1 MEQKERERLREEVK
15 KILPLFIYIH
25 THSNDSRWKRGQ
37 LRRTMRE
44 TERERVKAW
53 HGPGHGVA
61 DSATKRHA
69 ARGISRAS
77 REGSG
82 TDGLRGFERNHGNVA
97 SPGRLPSDWLFLAF
111 PPIYLGY
118 SHEFRHAAQ
127 HRRRCPIIIYGAA
140 RKRIPRV
147 DAVMAEAWGRHS
159 DIGVAGAPSTGKG
172 PDNSVEESFLVLN
185 KYQSLQSVECCL

>member
-1 MEQKERERLREEVK
+1 MAWRIRSW
-15 KILPLFIYIH
+15 H
-25 THSNDSRWKRGQ
+25 T
-37 LRRTMRE
+37 
-44 TERERVKAW
+44 
-53 HGPGHGVA
+53 
-61 DSATKRHA
+61 ATKRHA

-127 HRRRCPIIIYGAA
+127 HRRHCPIIIYGAA
-140 RKRIPRV
+140 QRRIPR
-147 DAVMAEAWGRHS
+147 VMAEAWGSVGTFARERIIPSVKIWNITIWIHNSWKEIAKLSSEIFSS
-159 DIGVAGAPSTGKG
+159 DTEHLFFHLFEPFR
-172 PDNSVEESFLVLN
+172 NSSNFYPKRYFETRVRRVS
-185 KYQSLQSVECCL
+185 

>member
-1 MEQKERERLREEVK
+1 MRRER
-15 KILPLFIYIH
+15 
-25 THSNDSRWKRGQ
+25 G
-37 LRRTMRE
+37 
-44 TERERVKAW
+44 KAW
-53 HGPGHGVA
+53 HGQDMAWRIRSWHT
-61 DSATKRHA
+61 ATKRHA

-127 HRRRCPIIIYGAA
+127 HRRHCPIIIYGAA
-140 RKRIPRV
+140 QRRIPR
-147 DAVMAEAWGRHS
+147 VMAEAWGSVGTFARERIIPS
-159 DIGVAGAPSTGKG
+159 RNLCPISAIGGIG
-172 PDNSVEESFLVLN
+172 
-185 KYQSLQSVECCL
+185 

>member
-1 MEQKERERLREEVK
+1 MY
-15 KILPLFIYIH
+15 IYIYS
-25 THSNDSRWKRGQ
+25 SNDYDSRWT
-37 LRRTMRE
+37 LDEERRTIARMR
-44 TERERVKAW
+44 RERGKAW
-53 HGPGHGVA
+53 HGQDMAWRIRSWHT
-61 DSATKRHA
+61 ATKRHA

-127 HRRRCPIIIYGAA
+127 HRRHCPIIIYGAA
-140 RKRIPRV
+140 QRRIPR
-147 DAVMAEAWGRHS
+147 VMAEAWGSVGTFARER
-159 DIGVAGAPSTGKG
+159 IIPSRNLC
-172 PDNSVEESFLVLN
+172 PISAISA
-185 KYQSLQSVECCL
+185 EC

>member
-1 MEQKERERLREEVK
+1 M
-15 KILPLFIYIH
+15 
-25 THSNDSRWKRGQ
+25 
-37 LRRTMRE
+37 RRTMRE

-172 PDNSVEESFLVLN
+172 HDNSVEESFLVLN
-185 KYQSLQSVECCL
+185 KYQSLQLVECCL